1 MPRVRTSEVDAYVF
15 IKEDLKNVGWN
26 VKNPLRSK
34 NGQVFTQGECL
45 DEPRIQEQL
54 GQAKPENIVKVTD
67 TEYYVIE
74 AKSDRKK
81 IEQAVN
87 EAERDYAIKINKSAY
102 IKARI
107 ISGVAGN
114 DTDNYVVKSK
124 YFVNGQF
131 KPIILNGKEL
141 TSLVSPGIAKYLIEN
156 DSNIIKELPIDEKLF
171 LETAGKINVILHNGA
186 IPATERGKVISALLL
201 SLVDDTQPNVDASP
215 TVLIGEINARVNAVL
230 QREGKPEFYDY
241 IRISPPTTQANHK
254 KYKNALVKTIQ
265 ELKKLNIRSAM
276 NSGADILGNFYEVFL
291 KYGNWAKEIGI
302 ILTPRH
308 ITHFAAQVLDVNS
321 KDIIYDPTCG
331 TGGFLISAF
340 DYVKRKSSES
350 QIGNFKQNNIFGVEQ
365 EPSVVALAIVN
376 MIFRGDGKNNIKESN
391 CFHEWIN
398 LKRKGSINTAEYAE
412 EDFKG
417 RIPPVTKV
425 LMNPP
430 FALKERD
437 EQEHK
442 FVNQAL
448 AQMQTGGLLFSVLP
462 YSELIKDGMQLS
474 WRREELLKQNTLIC
488 VVSFPED
495 LFYPVA
501 DKHTCGIIVK
511 RGVPHNYCKD
521 VLWVKITD
529 DGFVKRKSKRVSKN
543 ADSNDLTKVMDVVK
557 GFINGTIK
565 RVTPIPRII
574 QATPII
580 DKDKDLEIVPEVYL
594 DNRDYSLKD
603 IKKQIQEELRGI
615 LSFLVLN
622 GYFPYEKMNEFV
634 KPTHREEGEKI
645 RWKNVKLEDLFEV
658 ESGYIANSFALKE
671 DRENGHVPLFRPTSI
686 IHNLIA
692 GWVKESSATKHKIH
706 RAKSLLVSTDGE
718 GSHTYSYV
726 TPIDFIPNSNTAVLK
741 PKLEL
746 PFSFL
751 LFVAVAITNE
761 RWRYSYG
768 RKPKGNR
775 LKKLILEI
783 PIDREGNVDVNTFED
798 MVKSIPEYSIIE
810 SYFKSNVG

>member
-1 MPRVRTSEVDAYVF
+1 MRRIRTTEVDAYVF
-15 IKEDLKNVGWN
+15 IKEDLKNLGWN
-26 VKNPLRSK
+26 VKNPLRSRG
-34 NGQVFTQGECL
+34 GQVFTQSECL

-54 GQAKPENIVKVTD
+54 GQSKPENIVKVTD

-74 AKSDRKK
+74 AKADRKK
-81 IEQAVN
+81 LEQAVQ
-87 EAERDYAIKINKSAY
+87 EAEDDYAKRINKSKF

-114 DTDNYVVKSK
+114 DIDNYVVKSK
-124 YFVNGQF
+124 FLVNGQF
-131 KPIILNGKEL
+131 KSIVLNGKEL
-141 TSLVSPGIAKYLIEN
+141 TSLVSPTIAKYVIEN
-156 DSNIIKELPIDEKLF
+156 NTNVIEELPIDEKLF
-171 LETAGKINVILHNGA
+171 FDTAEKINVILHNGA

-201 SLVDDTQPNVDASP
+201 SLVDDTQPNLDASP

-230 QREGKPEFYDY
+230 QREGKPEFYSY

-254 KYKNALVKTIQ
+254 KFKNALVKTIQ

-276 NSGADILGNFYEVFL
+276 NSGTDILGNFYEVFL

-302 ILTPRH
+302 VLTPRH
-308 ITHFAAQVLDVNS
+308 VTHFAAQILDVNS

-331 TGGFLISAF
+331 TGGFLVSAF
-340 DYVKRKSSES
+340 DYVKKKSSES
-350 QIGNFKQNNIFGVEQ
+350 QIVEFKQNNIFGVEQ
-365 EPSVVALAIVN
+365 EPSVVALAVVN
-376 MIFRGDGKNNIKESN
+376 MIFRGDGKNNIKEAN
-391 CFHEWIN
+391 CFHEWLN
-398 LKRKGSINTAEYAE
+398 LKRKGNINTAEYVE
-412 EDFKG
+412 ENFKE

-448 AQMQTGGLLFSVLP
+448 AQMQTGGLLFVVLP
-462 YSELIKDGMQLS
+462 YSELIKDGTLS
-474 WRREELLKQNTLIC
+474 WRKDELLKDNTLVC

-501 DKHTCGIIVK
+501 DKHTCGVIIK
-511 RGVPHNYCKD
+511 HGIPHDYNRD

-529 DGFVKRKSKRVSKN
+529 DGFVKRKSKRVSKKTEG
-543 ADSNDLTKVMDVVK
+543 NDLTKVVDVIK
-557 GFINGTIK
+557 EFINETID
-565 RVTPIPRII
+565 RIEPTPRLIK
-574 QATPII
+574 AAPIV
-580 DKDKDLEIVPEVYL
+580 DKEDDLEIVPELYL
-594 DNRDYSLKD
+594 DNRDYSLKN
-603 IKKQIQEELRGI
+603 IQKQIQEQLRGI
-615 LSFLVLN
+615 LSFSVLN
-622 GYFPYEKMNEFV
+622 GYFPYEKINKFV
-634 KPTHREEGEKI
+634 KPAYQEGRNNIKWE
-645 RWKNVKLEDLFEV
+645 NVRVEDLFDV
-658 ESGYIANSFALKE
+658 ESGYMASSFTLKE
-671 DRENGHVPLFRPTSI
+671 ERENNHIPLFRPTST

-692 GWVKESSATKHKIH
+692 GWIKETNGMKNKIYK
-706 RAKSLLVSTDGE
+706 AKSLMVSTDGE

-741 PKLEL
+741 PKLEMPL
-746 PFSFL
+746 SFL

-783 PIDREGNVDVNTFED
+783 PIDKEGNVNVNAFED
-798 MVKSIPEYSIIE
+798 IVKSIPEYSIVE
-810 SYFKSNVG
+810 SYFKS